1 MSVRKINKIKT
12 GWKLPIMPLPIALLG
27 AHVNGKPNFK
37 TIIWFNMVH
46 GDPPLIA
53 IAVSKK
59 HYTTPG
65 IKENK
70 TFSINI
76 PTSGMYAVTDYCGL
90 HSGSEVDKSKEFELF
105 YGDLKTAPMI
115 AECGVNIECKLVDTK
130 EFEKTYLFI
139 GEITEIYSD
148 DKYVK
153 DNNDPDVSNFDSFIF
168 IMPQGPYRKMGDY
181 LAEAY
186 EVGTSYK
193 PK

>member
-1 MSVRKINKIKT
+1 
-12 GWKLPIMPLPIALLG
+12 MPLPIALLG

-37 TIIWFNMVH
+37 TVVWFNMVH
-46 GDPPLIA
+46 DDPPLIA

-65 IKENK
+65 IRENK
-70 TFSINI
+70 TFSLNI
-76 PTSGMYAVTDYCGL
+76 PTSDMYVVTDYCGL
-90 HSGSEVDKSKEFELF
+90 HSGSEVNKAKEFELF

-115 AECGVNIECKLVDTK
+115 EECGVNIECKLVDTK
-130 EFEKTYLFI
+130 EFEKTELFI

-148 DKYVK
+148 EKYVK
-153 DNNDPDVSNFDSFIF
+153 DKEPDVTNFDSFIF

>member
-1 MSVRKINKIKT
+1 
-12 GWKLPIMPLPIALLG
+12 
-27 AHVNGKPNFK
+27 
-37 TIIWFNMVH
+37 MVH
-46 GDPPLIA
+46 DDPPLIGV
-53 IAVSKK
+53 AVSKK
-59 HYTTPG
+59 HYSTPG

-76 PTSGMYAVTDYCGL
+76 PTSDMYIVTDYCGL
-90 HSGSEVDKSKEFELF
+90 HSGSDVDKSKEFELY

-115 AECGVNIECKLVDTK
+115 KECGLNIECKLVDIK
-130 EFEKTYLFI
+130 EFKNTEFLV
-139 GEITEIYSD
+139 GEIVEIYSD
-148 DKYVK
+148 EKFIK
-153 DNNDPDVSNFDSFIF
+153 NNEPDVTYFDSFIF